1 MTLEIKQI
9 IGKNMARITTEDC
22 EHLVDGRFELV
33 AIAAERTKQL
43 ISGAHAVVDE
53 KNDKAT
59 VTSLRELKF
68 LNINDLRT
76 AVITR
81 LQKHATEDHS
91 NEQESTLADELM
103 ADEAVQFIQDSGEF
117 DMFSEEEGFDTNLFA
132 DDIVEDER

>member
-1 MTLEIKQI
+1 
-9 IGKNMARITTEDC
+9 MARITTVDC

-91 NEQESTLADELM
+91 NEQENTLADELM
-103 ADEAVQFIQDSGEF
+103 AEGTIEFIPDSDDF
-117 DMFSEEEGFDTNLFA
+117 DMFGEEEGFDSNLFS
-132 DDIVEDER
+132 DDIIEDEK

>member
-1 MTLEIKQI
+1 
-9 IGKNMARITTEDC
+9 MARITTEDC

-43 ISGAHAVVDE
+43 ISGAHSVVEE
-53 KNDKAT
+53 KDDKPT

-103 ADEAVQFIQDSGEF
+103 AEETVEFVQSSEDF
-117 DMFSEEEGFDTNLFA
+117 DMFSEEEGFDSNIFA
-132 DDIVEDER
+132 DDIVDDDK

>member
-1 MTLEIKQI
+1 
-9 IGKNMARITTEDC
+9 MARITTEDC

-33 AIAAERTKQL
+33 AVAAERTKQL
-43 ISGAHAVVDE
+43 ISGAHPLVDE

-68 LNINDLRT
+68 LNIDELRN

-91 NEQESTLADELM
+91 DEQDTTLADELM
-103 ADEAVQFIQDSGEF
+103 SEESVEF
-117 DMFSEEEGFDTNLFA
+117 MHESEDFNMLSDEEGFDSNLFA
-132 DDIVEDER
+132 DDIIEEEEKS

>member
-1 MTLEIKQI
+1 
-9 IGKNMARITTEDC
+9 MARITTEDC

-91 NEQESTLADELM
+91 NEQENTLADELM
-103 ADEAVQFIQDSGEF
+103 AEGTIEFIPDSDDF
-117 DMFSEEEGFDTNLFA
+117 DMFGEEEGFDSNLFS
-132 DDIVEDER
+132 DDIIEDEK